1 MSAAE
6 EITSVKDMV
15 SEEEWQLRVD
25 LAATYRLVAMH
36 GWDDMIFTHI
46 SVRVPGPEHHFLIN
60 PYGMLFE
67 EITASSLVKI
77 DLEGQYCYGQ
87 PIFRK
92 SGRFYHS
99 QRHSQRPRRRPMR
112 VASAHG

>member
-60 PYGMLFE
+60 PMACCLKR
-67 EITASSLVKI
+67 LRLKPR
-77 DLEGQYCYGQ
+77 QN
-87 PIFRK
+87 
-92 SGRFYHS
+92 
-99 QRHSQRPRRRPMR
+99 RP
-112 VASAHG
+112 